1 MKLTPQIIEAQY
13 RAGYRPPV
21 ENKLVCKNCGARK
34 IPRENFKKYFCRRHC
49 FYVHSMGY
57 CPAFSTEEYVP
68 PDAPKP
74 SPFKQP
80 ELF

>member
-1 MKLTPQIIEAQY
+1 MKLTPQIVEAQF

-34 IPRENFKKYFCRRHC
+34 LPRENFQKYYCRRHC

-57 CPAFSTEEYVP
+57 CPYFSTAEYVP

-74 SPFKQP
+74 SPYKQP